1 MDANLCEDR
10 VSLEEEGALQEDVL
24 ESNVSTNE
32 STSTYE
38 STQRE
43 ESLMKHVPVLMASAQ
58 RAHKEIACAED
69 AEMNLRAELKD
80 AWDRTRTLKTTLRA
94 IEKECHELREAA
106 TSSNDETDLQDQM
119 HDELERQ
126 LSLEEKRREAVELE
140 LGVARAEIQAL
151 STKLKG
157 VEARADDAAGPM
169 TDLGDHNTDENM
181 RMVMDKALMK
191 RCEAAE
197 KARDDI
203 TMQRDGLVVHI
214 GGLETRFPAID
225 EEGAAGDDALED
237 DENTDEKVVK
247 ALRKRCK
254 AAEKAQDSITMQSD
268 ALAAQIEELETRFSA
283 IDEDDAAGDDVLEND
298 GNADLTKNSRLRR
311 HMNEVRRAS
320 ANALSWAE
328 MVTQKDF
335 EDEMRADGAAD
346 PDVKLIPGSR
356 RLVPGGIMA
365 KKGGAQFGFT
375 KENPYSKLAVSR
387 LQDEEEMGADDE
399 MQI

>member
-1 MDANLCEDR
+1 MDADLCEDHDETA
-10 VSLEEEGALQEDVL
+10 SLDEGGAGEESAIQGDAL
-24 ESNVSTNE
+24 ESNVST
-32 STSTYE
+32 SE
-38 STQRE
+38 STQRV
-43 ESLMKHVPVLMASAQ
+43 ESLRKLVTTLRASTLEAEND
-58 RAHKEIACAED
+58 RACAED
-69 AEMNLRAELKD
+69 AEMNLRAELKVEM
-80 AWDRTRTLKTTLRA
+80 DRTRTLKTTLRA

-106 TSSNDETDLQDQM
+106 TSSNDETNLQDQM

-140 LGVARAEIQAL
+140 LDVARAEIQTL
-151 STKLKG
+151 STELKR

-169 TDLGDHNTDENM
+169 TDLEDHTYEEYAFNK
-181 RMVMDKALMK
+181 VVKALMK

-203 TMQRDGLVVHI
+203 TMQRDALAVHI
-214 GGLETRFPAID
+214 EGLETRFPAID
-225 EEGAAGDDALED
+225 EEGAAGEDALED

-254 AAEKAQDSITMQSD
+254 AAEKAQDSITMQRD
-268 ALAAQIEELETRFSA
+268 ALEAQIEELETRFSA
-283 IDEDDAAGDDVLEND
+283 IDEDDAAGDDVIEND

-320 ANALSWAE
+320 ANALSWAD
-328 MVTQKDF
+328 MVAQKDF

-365 KKGGAQFGFT
+365 KKGGAQNVT
-375 KENPYSKLAVSR
+375 SR
-387 LQDEEEMGADDE
+387 GIPEE
-399 MQI
+399 

>member
-1 MDANLCEDR
+1 MDADLCEDHDETA
-10 VSLEEEGALQEDVL
+10 SLDEGGAGEESAIQGDAL
-24 ESNVSTNE
+24 ESNVSTNKL
-32 STSTYE
+32 
-38 STQRE
+38 TQRV
-43 ESLMKHVPVLMASAQ
+43 ESLRNLVTTLRASTLEAGND
-58 RAHKEIACAED
+58 RACAEN
-69 AEMNLRAELKD
+69 AEMNLRAELKGEV
-80 AWDRTRTLKTTLRA
+80 DRTRTLKMTLSA
-94 IEKECHELREAA
+94 NEKKCRELQEAA
-106 TSSNDETDLQDQM
+106 TSSNDETDLRDQM
-119 HDELERQ
+119 HDALERQ
-126 LSLEEKRREAVELE
+126 LSLEEKRREAVDQELI
-140 LGVARAEIQAL
+140 VARAEIQAL
-151 STKLKG
+151 STELKR

-169 TDLGDHNTDENM
+169 TDLGDHTTDENM
-181 RMVMDKALMK
+181 RMIMDKALMK

-203 TMQRDGLVVHI
+203 TMKHDALAVHI
-214 GGLETRFPAID
+214 EGLETRFPATD

-237 DENTDEKVVK
+237 DEITDEKVAD

-254 AAEKAQDSITMQSD
+254 AAEKAQDSITMQRD

-328 MVTQKDF
+328 MVAQKDF
-335 EDEMRADGAAD
+335 EDEKRADGAD

-375 KENPYSKLAVSR
+375 KENLYSKT
-387 LQDEEEMGADDE
+387 
-399 MQI
+399 